1 MLLIKDTEVL
11 EGFAGA
17 LGIYFTRIIISDYLL
32 HKPYMLIGI
41 AWFVSWYIRKI
52 TINYYIN
59 WKRLHKQRKMNELT
73 TNQNRFNNN

>member
-32 HKPYMLIGI
+32 HKPFLAADGKVYPQ
-41 AWFVSWYIRKI
+41 S
-52 TINYYIN
+52 
-59 WKRLHKQRKMNELT
+59 
-73 TNQNRFNNN
+73 